1 MNLKIGDLVKPIQPL
16 GHLIGS
22 PLVEKNWR
30 GIVTGFKGTDV
41 IVFWNED
48 YPDEWEY
55 PEQLEVIS
63 ER

>member
-1 MNLKIGDLVKPIQPL
+1 MKVGDLVKPIRPPFTFGGAPL
-16 GHLIGS
+16 C
-22 PLVEKNWR
+22 EEDWK
-30 GIVTGFKGTDV
+30 GIVIGFNGTDV

-63 ER
+63 ESR

>member
-1 MNLKIGDLVKPIQPL
+1 MKVGDLVRPVNTTRVLPQYAADE
-16 GHLIGS
+16 S
-22 PLVEKNWR
+22 WC
-30 GIVTGFKGTDV
+30 GIVTAFKGLDV

-63 ER
+63 ESR